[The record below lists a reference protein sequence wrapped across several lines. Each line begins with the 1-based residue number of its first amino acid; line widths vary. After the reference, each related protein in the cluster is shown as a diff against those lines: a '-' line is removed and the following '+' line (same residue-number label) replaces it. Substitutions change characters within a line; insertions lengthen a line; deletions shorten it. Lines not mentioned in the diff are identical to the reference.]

1 MTNEEHNAEF
11 VRSFKTKVNALR
23 CTRLWLWME
32 SRLGREV
39 LGHYMKSKSERLNDG
54 CQEGS

>member
-1 MTNEEHNAEF
+1 MKMRMSRE
-11 VRSFKTKVNALR
+11 FKTKLNVLR

-39 LGHYMKSKSERLNDG
+39 FGYYMKSKVERLND
-54 CQEGS
+54 